1 MARVVGL
8 HTKRG
13 RGCKGKAHVIHMADW
28 SKLALLL
35 INCSPNMLA
44 RRSFYAERPT
54 NKTRSPAKT
63 KRPNKTARKA
73 TQQASPNH
81 PVMPRY
87 FPSYSSSIYCPVQMW
102 NGSTISPWYMHN
114 PFAYSVWGH
123 LHFIPFDPLIKQSW
137 PRKMQLEMAFM
148 H

>member
-44 RRSFYAERPT
+44 RRSFYT
-54 NKTRSPAKT
+54 IG
-63 KRPNKTARKA
+63 
-73 TQQASPNH
+73 QQRNIGH
-81 PVMPRY
+81 PVKQNGPKGGATTIA
-87 FPSYSSSIYCPVQMW
+87 YSSISSDDRIL
-102 NGSTISPWYMHN
+102 STRLPMVNMLPCSNVEWYDYEPMVH
-114 PFAYSVWGH
+114 
-123 LHFIPFDPLIKQSW
+123 I
-137 PRKMQLEMAFM
+137 
-148 H
+148 